1 MLFRSPAAGIGRGL
15 REGPD
20 GMALGGRGRDADGGG
35 ADGGGA
41 EGSARGGEGGGLGG
55 AAVSHVGWVH
65 GYVSIGGL
73 VDFGDVV
80 GGNGT
85 VVMMSSDAWAF
96 WLWDVPRYLGSGR
109 V

>member
-1 MLFRSPAAGIGRGL
+1 
-15 REGPD
+15 
-20 GMALGGRGRDADGGG
+20 
-35 ADGGGA
+35 
-41 EGSARGGEGGGLGG
+41 
-55 AAVSHVGWVH
+55 
-65 GYVSIGGL
+65 VSIGGL